1 MSDTAAV
8 PDHDVRALLRGNA
21 AFRRMWL
28 SLMLSSFGDWLGML
42 AKLGTA
48 AGLSQLA
55 GSTATQASVAVS
67 TVLVLQ
73 LAPAAL
79 LGPLAGAL
87 ADRLDRRLTMVVG
100 DLLRFALFASIP
112 LAGSLTWLYVATV
125 LIELVTLFWGPA
137 KDATVP
143 NLVPARQL
151 EAANQVSLVATY
163 GTAPVAGLAFI
174 ALTLLTGVLDN
185 VLPFLAGTQSSLA
198 MYVNALTFLV
208 AAVVIW
214 RLDIPPRAHAPRTRA
229 LAPTLWRDVVEGW
242 RFVGGSALLRG
253 LVGGMLVAFAAG
265 GVVIGLGRAF
275 VTGLGAGDPGFGVVV
290 MAVFAGV
297 ALGVWQGP
305 RWLAGL
311 SRRRTFGLALS
322 AAGASLVLV
331 ALSGNIV
338 LAALMVVALGL
349 FTGLAYVSAYTLL
362 GLEVDDDVRGRTFA
376 FVGASTRVVIVAVML
391 VAPWLAQLLGDRTL
405 VATPT
410 WSKTLT
416 GSALTMLVAGAVTA
430 AAGLVAYRHVD
441 DRRGTSLRADL
452 VRAWRERDGGPAARA
467 AARSTPPAGAAA
479 GRGGGLFVALEGGD
493 GSGKSTQARLLA
505 QWLRERGHEAVTTRE
520 PGGTAT
526 GAALREVLL
535 GHREGAAL
543 DPRAEALLFAAD
555 RAQHVAEV
563 VLPALHRGA
572 VVVTDRYVDSSLAYQ
587 GAGRDLPAEQV
598 EQLSAWATGDL
609 LPDLT
614 VVLDVDPATAALRR
628 GRDPQRAGEDRLE
641 AESLAFHA
649 RVREQFLRLA
659 ARDPRRYLVLDAT
672 AAPEEVQRRVRE
684 ALQPRLPT
692 AGATAD
698 ASAGA
703 TAGATAGASAG
714 ASADAPA
721 GATAGALAAPGA
733 HAAGEQVP
741 AR

>member
-1 MSDTAAV
+1 
-8 PDHDVRALLRGNA
+8 
-21 AFRRMWL
+21 MWL
-28 SLMLSSFGDWLGML
+28 SLTLSSFGDWLGML

-112 LAGSLTWLYVATV
+112 LVGSLTWLYVATL

-143 NLVPARQL
+143 NLVPPRQL

-163 GTAPVAGLAFI
+163 GTAPLAGVAFI

-208 AAVVIW
+208 AAGVIW
-214 RLDIPPRAHAPRTRA
+214 RLDVPPRRRAPRTA
-229 LAPTLWRDVVEGW
+229 GLAPTLWRDVVEGW
-242 RFVGGSALLRG
+242 RFVGSSVLLRG

-305 RWLAGL
+305 RWLSGL
-311 SRRRTFGLALS
+311 SRRRTFGVALT

-331 ALSGNIV
+331 SLSGDIV
-338 LAALMVVALGL
+338 LAALFVVALGL
-349 FTGLAYVSAYTLL
+349 STGLAYVSAYTLL
-362 GLEVDDDVRGRTFA
+362 GEVDDDVRGRTFS
-376 FVGASTRVVIVAVML
+376 FVGASTRVVIVLVML

-405 VATPT
+405 EATPS
-410 WSKTLT
+410 WAKTLS
-416 GSALTMLVAGAVTA
+416 GSALTMLLAGVVTAVAGV
-430 AAGLVAYRHVD
+430 VAYRYVD
-441 DRRGTSLRADL
+441 DRRGTSLWADL
-452 VRAWRERDGGPAARA
+452 VAAWRGRA
-467 AARSTPPAGAAA
+467 GTAAA
-479 GRGGGLFVALEGGD
+479 GAGSTGASTPGSTGSTASTAAPVVVPAPGAAPRGSAPGLFVALEGGD
-493 GSGKSTQARLLA
+493 GSGKSTQSRLLA
-505 QWLRERGHEAVTTRE
+505 AWLRERGHEVVTTRE
-520 PGGTAT
+520 PGGTST

-535 GHREGAAL
+535 ARRDGAGGAAQL
-543 DPRAEALLFAAD
+543 DARAEALLFAAD

-563 VLPALHRGA
+563 VRPALRRGA

-587 GAGRDLPAEQV
+587 GAGRALPAEQV
-598 EQLSAWATGDL
+598 EQLSAWATGEL

-614 VVLDVDPATAALRR
+614 VVLDVDPATAAVRR

-641 AESLAFHA
+641 AESQAFHA

-659 ARDPRRYLVLDAT
+659 AREPARYLVVDAT
-672 AAPEEVQRRVRE
+672 ASPAAVHERVRE
-684 ALQPRLPT
+684 ALRPLLAAR
-692 AGATAD
+692 AGARAAED
-698 ASAGA
+698 
-703 TAGATAGASAG
+703 
-714 ASADAPA
+714 PA
-721 GATAGALAAPGA
+721 GEREPGR
-733 HAAGEQVP
+733 EQVP

>member
-1 MSDTAAV
+1 MSDTAAA

-21 AFRRMWL
+21 DFRRMWL

-48 AGLSQLA
+48 AGLSQMA
-55 GSTATQASVAVS
+55 GSTATQTSVAVS

-100 DLLRFALFASIP
+100 DVLRFALFASIP
-112 LAGSLTWLYVATV
+112 IVGDLTWLYVATL

-143 NLVPARQL
+143 NLVPPRQL

-163 GTAPVAGLAFI
+163 GSAPVAGVAFI
-174 ALTLLTGVLDN
+174 VLTLLTGVLDN

-208 AAVVIW
+208 AAAVIW
-214 RLDIPPRAHAPRTRA
+214 RLDIPPRERAPRTRG
-229 LAPTLWRDVVEGW
+229 LAPTLWRDVVDGW
-242 RFVGGSALLRG
+242 RFVAGSPLLRG

-265 GVVIGLGRAF
+265 GFVISLARAY
-275 VTGLGAGDPGFGVVV
+275 VIGLGAGDPGFGVVV

-305 RWLAGL
+305 RWLSGL
-311 SRRRTFGLALS
+311 SRRRTFGLALT
-322 AAGASLVLV
+322 AAGVSLVLV

-338 LAALMVVALGL
+338 LAVLFVVALGL

-362 GLEVDDDVRGRTFA
+362 GLEVDDDVRGRTFS
-376 FVGASTRVVIVAVML
+376 FVGASTRVVIVLVML
-391 VAPWLAQLLGDRTL
+391 VAPWVAQLLGDRTI

-410 WSKTLT
+410 WSKSVT
-416 GSALTMLVAGAVTA
+416 GSALALA
-430 AAGLVAYRHVD
+430 AAGAITTVAGVVAYRLVD
-441 DRRGTSLRADL
+441 DRRGVSLRHD
-452 VRAWRERDGGPAARA
+452 VVQAWRRRAEGADGSSLPVATRVGRA
-467 AARSTPPAGAAA
+467 GT
-479 GRGGGLFVALEGGD
+479 GLFVALEGGD
-493 GSGKSTQARLLA
+493 GSGKSTQSRLLA
-505 QWLRERGHEAVTTRE
+505 QWLRERGHEVVTTRE
-520 PGGTAT
+520 PGGTST

-535 GHREGAAL
+535 TPRGEGAAL

-563 VLPALHRGA
+563 VLPALRRGA

-587 GAGRDLPAEQV
+587 GAGRQLPQREV
-598 EQLSAWATGDL
+598 EQLSAWATGEL

-614 VVLDVDPATAALRR
+614 VVLDVDPVTAAHRR
-628 GRDPQRAGEDRLE
+628 GRDPQRAGEDRVE
-641 AESLAFHA
+641 AESQAFHA

-672 AAPEEVQRRVRE
+672 AVPDALQERVRE
-684 ALQPRLPT
+684 ALAQRLPEPVR
-692 AGATAD
+692 
-698 ASAGA
+698 
-703 TAGATAGASAG
+703 
-714 ASADAPA
+714 APA
-721 GATAGALAAPGA
+721 GEPSGQPSGGRVGEPSGA
-733 HAAGEQVP
+733 QVP
-741 AR
+741 AP